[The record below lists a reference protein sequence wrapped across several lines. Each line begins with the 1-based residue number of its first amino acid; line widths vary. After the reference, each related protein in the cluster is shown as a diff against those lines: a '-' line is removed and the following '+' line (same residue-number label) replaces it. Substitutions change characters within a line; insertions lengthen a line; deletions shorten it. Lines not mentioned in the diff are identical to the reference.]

1 MMLWFVIGVMLIYLA
16 ISTHYVGGQE
26 SLSAM
31 ARVWKKWPFMLT
43 MAIQG
48 FCLPYLMTGM
58 TGEICPFLPFIMA
71 LGILLVGATPMMR
84 EDLEEKVHYLGA
96 FLSGIA
102 GAVWVG
108 LNNWVLLLPAL
119 ICILAGGKEN
129 LKWRTEIGLII
140 SVYLVLCLK

>member
-1 MMLWFVIGVMLIYLA
+1 MLIYLG
-16 ISTHYVGGQE
+16 ISTYHVGEQE

-31 ARVWKKWPFMLT
+31 ACVWKKWPFMLT

-48 FCLPYLMTGM
+48 FCLPSLMM
-58 TGEICPFLPFIMA
+58 EITSGTVLFLPFLMA
-71 LGILLVGATPMMR
+71 LGILLVGATPLMKK
-84 EDLEEKVHYLGA
+84 EVEEKIHYLGA
-96 FLSGIA
+96 ILSGVS
-102 GAVWVG
+102 GAIWVG
-108 LNNWVLLLPAL
+108 LSNWILLLPAL